1 MDTTG
6 REPIAAAVHSAAM
19 LVLRQLGYGVRQSS
33 TSVSVLALLEREGPT
48 RISALAAAPGLRS
61 PAMTGLVGR
70 LREEGLVRRFSDPYD
85 GRATLV
91 DITPSGRERR
101 TQAERAVRNRVIGL
115 LDALSLEDQVT
126 LSSAMRVAF
135 PLIERLAQL
144 PAQHPSPPNHV
155 PLKR

>member
-6 REPIAAAVHSAAM
+6 RELIAAAVHSAAT
-19 LVLRQLGYGVRQSS
+19 LVLRQLGYGARQSS
-33 TSVSVLALLEREGPT
+33 TSVSVLALLENDGPT
-48 RISALAAAPGLRS
+48 RISALGAAAGLS
-61 PAMTGLVGR
+61 PPAMTGLVGR
-70 LREEGLVRRFSDPYD
+70 LHEEGLVMRFSDPYD
-85 GRATLV
+85 GRATLI

-101 TQAERAVRNRVIGL
+101 AQVERAVRDRVIEL
-115 LDALSLEDQVT
+115 LDALPLEDQVT